1 MKKHH
6 NSRPSAY
13 RAVPAN
19 DALRFRGSI
28 VTILCN
34 LATLIVYGTALKL
47 SLDGTL
53 ALIVF
58 SILTILQFVI
68 CAVIGVNYNSKMWL
82 ISALVIFL
90 IGCGVVLYSSM

>member
-6 NSRPSAY
+6 NSGPSSY

-34 LATLIVYGTALKL
+34 LAALVVYGTALKL
-47 SLDGTL
+47 SVDETM
-53 ALIVF
+53 ALILF
-58 SILTILQFVI
+58 SIMAILQVAI
-68 CAVIGVNYNSKMWL
+68 CAVIGINYNSKMWL
-82 ISALVIFL
+82 ISALLIFL
-90 IGCGVVLYSSM
+90 IGCGVVLYSSF